1 MAKRQA
7 TFRQSD
13 LKRALSAASAAGL
26 FVERVE
32 IDSASGRFALII
44 AKGPAEAAP
53 PGDPLDNWLAE
64 NARSSE
70 GH

>member
-1 MAKRQA
+1 MAKRPA

-26 FVERVE
+26 SLERVE

-44 AKGPAEAAP
+44 AKSPAEAAP

-70 GH
+70 GR